1 MGALI
6 TFDVLSIASMAKEAR
21 NAQLAAGL
29 EQKAGQE
36 ENQISGLMTIVA
48 GLTITEKKR
57 RIGYEYP

>member
-1 MGALI
+1 MNL
-6 TFDVLSIASMAKEAR
+6 LNMAKEAR